1 MNADKPPNAVC
12 IARHKGLQVV
22 VAACALATSIANAQ
36 LYADPVTTAL
46 RPYIMYG
53 YEILPPPGGNW
64 FEMKR
69 DRHNLY
75 FGKRII
81 SPTHSLIAMALSV
94 PLEESFKTPESFRLH
109 IVRQLSEKSSD
120 RRNATTAMAVQA
132 APLDGAFCVRY
143 QTRGED
149 RRAPNAKG
157 DILIAETVGL
167 SCLHG
172 DGKLLIDA
180 SYTERGRTGEIGG
193 LLQDE
198 GEAFIRGL
206 KLTPPI

>member
-1 MNADKPPNAVC
+1 MNADVPPTTVCNSLRKGFQAVIAVC
-12 IARHKGLQVV
+12 G
-22 VAACALATSIANAQ
+22 LATSSAYAQ
-36 LYADPVTTAL
+36 LYAKPVTAPL
-46 RPYIMYG
+46 KPYLMHD

-109 IVRQLSEKSSD
+109 IVRQLSEKSTD

-132 APLDGAFCVRY
+132 APLDGAYCVRY

-172 DGKLLIDA
+172 NGKVVIDA
-180 SYTERGRTGEIGG
+180 SYTERGRADEVGG

>member
-1 MNADKPPNAVC
+1 
-12 IARHKGLQVV
+12 
-22 VAACALATSIANAQ
+22 
-36 LYADPVTTAL
+36 
-46 RPYIMYG
+46 MYG
-53 YEILPPPGGNW
+53 YEILPPPGDNW
-64 FEMKR
+64 FEMTR

-94 PLEESFKTPESFRLH
+94 ALEESFKTPESFRLH
-109 IVRQLSEKSSD
+109 VARQLSEKSND
-120 RRNATTAMAVQA
+120 RRNTIIAMAVQA

-143 QTRGED
+143 QTRGVD

-180 SYTERGRTGEIGG
+180 SYTERGRTDEIGG

>member
-1 MNADKPPNAVC
+1 MNADVPPTTACNSLRKGFQAVIVVC
-12 IARHKGLQVV
+12 GLV
-22 VAACALATSIANAQ
+22 TSSAYAQ
-36 LYADPVTTAL
+36 LYANPLTVPL
-46 RPYIMYG
+46 KPYLMHG
-53 YEILPPPGGNW
+53 YEILPPPGTNW

-81 SPTHSLIAMALSV
+81 SPTHAMIAMALSL

-109 IVRQLSEKSSD
+109 IARQLSEKSTD
-120 RRNATTAMAVQA
+120 RRNVTTAIAVQA
-132 APLDGAFCVRY
+132 APLDGAYCVRY

-149 RRAPNAKG
+149 WRAPNAKG

-172 DGKLLIDA
+172 NGKLLIDA
-180 SYTERGRTGEIGG
+180 SYTERGRSDEIGG